1 MSAIYDYDEFFIQSA
16 LLLGVVSGG
25 IGVLIGNWQLALTLT
40 HVARALL
47 LYIQPPPNPPLLKGK
62 FDPRP

>member
-1 MSAIYDYDEFFIQSA
+1 MSTIYDEFFIQSA

-40 HVARALL
+40 HAARALL
-47 LYIQPPPNPPLLKGK
+47 LYIQPPPHHPLLKGK